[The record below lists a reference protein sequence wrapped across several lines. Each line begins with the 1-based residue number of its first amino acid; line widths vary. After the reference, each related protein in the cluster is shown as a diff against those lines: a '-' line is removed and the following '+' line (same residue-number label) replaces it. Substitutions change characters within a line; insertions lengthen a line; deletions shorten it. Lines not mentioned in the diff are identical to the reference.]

1 MTHNTQV
8 SLMGIFY
15 LVRCQHTA
23 WGLPHVGSPAY
34 ASGGVYSPGGGSGLP
49 VGEDILITRTFS
61 QLMVE
66 SSLSPEVFKQSLH
79 NSMFLTSTAKF
90 KAPGSTGL

>member
-1 MTHNTQV
+1 MTHNTKV
-8 SLMGIFY
+8 SLTGIFY
-15 LVRCQHTA
+15 LVSCQRTA

-34 ASGGVYSPGGGSGLP
+34 ASGVVHSPGGGSGLP

-61 QLMVE
+61 QLTVE

-79 NSMFLTSTAKF
+79 NSMLLTSPKF